1 MLPLRGNFSSSKN
14 GWTLFGINSVRDMR
28 DAKDIFLQEAMAKL
42 PSDFDYEAT
51 EYGTGDGSLRIWR
64 QNHG

>member
-1 MLPLRGNFSSSKN
+1 MG
-14 GWTLFGINSVRDMR
+14 
-28 DAKDIFLQEAMAKL
+28 DAKDICLQAAMAKL

-51 EYGTGDGSLRIWR
+51 EYGAVNGSLRIWR